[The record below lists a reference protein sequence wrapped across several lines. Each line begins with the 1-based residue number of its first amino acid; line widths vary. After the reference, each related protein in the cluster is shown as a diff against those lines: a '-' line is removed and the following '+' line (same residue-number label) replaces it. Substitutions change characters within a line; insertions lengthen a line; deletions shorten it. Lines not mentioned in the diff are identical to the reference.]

1 MVTSTVSRA
10 QARQQARQQAQ
21 RLLHVA
27 SDLTEKKIVG
37 KIVQAGPRTLL
48 LIGVVDDKTDEAT
61 RLHHA
66 LLEVSKRERFEVDVV
81 IVTGTAG

>member
-1 MVTSTVSRA
+1 MVTSTITRA
-10 QARQQARQQAQ
+10 QARQQAQ

-27 SDLTEKKIVG
+27 SALTEKTIVG

-66 LLEVSKRERFEVDVV
+66 LLDVSKRERFEVDVV
-81 IVTGTAG
+81 IVTGTTG